1 LIKAKLICKNYKS
14 LLANQKNDIFKFI
27 AAQVQFNR
35 GMLFDKSGAY
45 HGHPAWK
52 PLKLRAGK
60 PLLDRGTLRKSMAP
74 SKQPPKTEKGVTSL
88 VGPSGFIAYRGNTI
102 TVGTRLHYAKLMN
115 FGTEQMPDGK
125 LTAKDAKALKIPV
138 PQGKRAGK
146 GAIKINKAPVEKKL
160 KSLQESLKGERL
172 LGRRARIRKQ
182 IAATKNQLKNK
193 KFKTGSDKFIFRKS
207 VKIPARRF
215 DQWNDLDQKNLNE
228 ALKEYITNV
237 LNDESD
243 NPR

>member
-1 LIKAKLICKNYKS
+1 MIKGKVIVKNFP
-14 LLANQKNDIFKFI
+14 LLFANKKNDIFKFI
-27 AAQVQFNR
+27 AAQIQFNR

-60 PLLDRGTLRKSMAP
+60 PLLDRGTLRKSLAP
-74 SKQPPKTEKGVTSL
+74 SKKPSGKSVTGVSLL
-88 VGPSGFIAYRGNTI
+88 VGPSGFVQYSGKTI

-125 LTAKDAKALKIPV
+125 LTAKNAQALKIPI
-138 PQGKRAGK
+138 PQGKRAGR
-146 GAIKINKAPVEKKL
+146 GAIKLNKAPVEAKL
-160 KSLQESLKGERL
+160 KELQDSLKGERL
-172 LGRRARIRKQ
+172 LGKRSRIRKQ
-182 IAATKNQLKNK
+182 IAATKKQLQTR

-215 DQWNDLDQKNLNE
+215 DQWNQQDQSNLME
-228 ALKEYITNV
+228 AVREYVTTIINQ
-237 LNDESD
+237 ESE
-243 NPR
+243 